1 MRLAEK
7 ILALFGWV
15 FVIALGTVMVIFNC
29 IPIMLLLIYCLITR
43 QSPRD
48 VVELVLS
55 H

>member
-7 ILALFGWV
+7 ILALFGWA
-15 FVIALGTVMVIFNC
+15 FVITLGTMMIIINI
-29 IPIMLLLIYCLITR
+29 IPIMLLLIYSLATK